1 MLEKLRKK
9 KLLESLKKSHGKEEV
24 GEKPE
29 SLAQENEEIIATD
42 PNMKLKSHS
51 EMDDEH
57 KKKLAQAKKSMGK

>member
-42 PNMKLKSHS
+42 PNMKLKAHS

-57 KKKLAQAKKSMGK
+57 KKKLEKAKKSMGK